1 MSNQKQLRCSYMVL
15 SELRLN
21 FSINLKVPEYVVSV
35 LNEIEVYIFVSV
47 QER

>member
-1 MSNQKQLRCSYMVL
+1 MFVHGVIRVIQEL
-15 SELRLN
+15 S
-21 FSINLKVPEYVVSV
+21 SINLKVPEYVVSV

>member
-1 MSNQKQLRCSYMVL
+1 MVL